1 MAASGELWR
10 LTATDV
16 VDLLRRREVSPL
28 ELVEASAER
37 IAATDGHLNAI
48 PTLCIDRARTHA
60 ERIMADDPETERPR
74 GWLGGVPIAVKDL
87 VPVEGVRTTWGS
99 PIYADHVPPRSDLLI
114 ETLEARGAIVIGKS
128 NTPEFGAGANTF
140 NEVFGKTRNPWN
152 VEKTCGGSSGGSST
166 ALATGQ
172 VWLATGSDLGGSL
185 RIPASFCSVFGMR
198 PSPGRVAHGPKHLP
212 FEGLMVD
219 GPMARNARDCALMLD
234 AMSGAHPE
242 DPLSLEAPAVSF
254 ADAVSTLPPPSRIA
268 YSPDLGLLPV
278 EREVAAICAR
288 AVESLAGAGMEVAE
302 ACPDLSGAIDVFQV
316 LRAALFAAD
325 KGEMLETHRDALKP
339 EIIWNIEK
347 GLALD
352 ADKIARA
359 ERARGAIYQRVVRFF
374 TRHDLLVCP
383 CVIVPPFDVD
393 TRWVDEIDGHR
404 FDNYVD
410 WLGLTFVLT
419 LTACPSASVPVGF
432 TEAGLPVGLQILG
445 PPRGEAAVLRA
456 AAAIEEAIPLAAGT
470 PIDPRGADGTVLA
483 AA

>member
-1 MAASGELWR
+1 MATGGELWR
-10 LTATDV
+10 LTAVEV

-28 ELVEASAER
+28 ELVDASAAR
-37 IAATDGHLNAI
+37 IAATEAHLNAL
-48 PTLCIDRARTHA
+48 PTLCIERARAHA
-60 ERIMADDPETERPR
+60 ARIMAEPPDTDRPR
-74 GWLGGVPIAVKDL
+74 GWLGGLPIAVKDL
-87 VPVEGVRTTWGS
+87 VAVEGVRTTWGS
-99 PIYADHVPPRSDLLI
+99 PIYADHVPQRSDLLI
-114 ETLEARGAIVIGKS
+114 ETLEERGAIVIAKS

-152 VEKTCGGSSGGSST
+152 VAKTCGGSSGGSAA

-185 RIPASFCSVFGMR
+185 RIPASFCSVFGLR
-198 PSPGRVAHGPKHLP
+198 PSPGRVGRGPRRLP
-212 FEGLMVD
+212 FETLMVE

-242 DPLSLEAPAVSF
+242 DPLSLEAPTRSF
-254 ADAVSTLPPPSRIA
+254 ADAAAALPRRAA

-278 EREVAAICAR
+278 DREVAAVCAG
-288 AVESLAGAGMEVAE
+288 AVETLAGAGLAVEE
-302 ACPDLSGAIDVFQV
+302 ACPDLSGTLDTFQT

-325 KGEMLETHRDALKP
+325 KGELLETHRDALKP

-352 ADKIARA
+352 ADRIARA
-359 ERARGAIYQRVVRFF
+359 ERHRGVIYQRTERFF
-374 TRHDLLVCP
+374 RHHDLLLCP
-383 CVIVPPFDVD
+383 AVIVPPFDVD
-393 TRWVDEIDGHR
+393 VRWVDEIDGHR

-419 LTACPSASVPVGF
+419 LTACPSASVPVGV

-445 PPRGEAAVLRA
+445 PPRGEAAVLQA
-456 AAAIEEAIPLAAGT
+456 AAAIEEALSFSPGT
-470 PIDPRGADGTVLA
+470 PIDPCGPDGAALA
-483 AA
+483 PA

>member
-1 MAASGELWR
+1 MAANGELWR
-10 LTATDV
+10 LDATEV
-16 VDLLRRREVSPL
+16 VALLRRREVSPL

-48 PTLCIDRARTHA
+48 PTLCIERARAHA
-60 ERIMADDPETERPR
+60 ERIMAEDPDAERPS

-87 VPVEGVRTTWGS
+87 VEVEGVRTTWGS
-99 PIYADHVPPRSDLLI
+99 PIYAHHVPPRSDI
-114 ETLEARGAIVIGKS
+114 AVETLEARGAIVIGKS

-152 VEKTCGGSSGGSST
+152 TDKTCGGSSGGSST

-185 RIPASFCSVFGMR
+185 RIPASFCSVFGFR
-198 PSPGRVAHGPKHLP
+198 PSPGRVAHGPKRLP

-242 DPLSLEAPAVSF
+242 DPLSVEAPAESF
-254 ADAVSTLPPPSRIA
+254 SEALATLPAPGRIA

-278 EREVAAICAR
+278 EREVAAVCEG
-288 AVESLAGAGMEVAE
+288 AVETLAGAGMEVAE

-325 KGEMLETHRDALKP
+325 KGELLETHRDALKP
-339 EIIWNIEK
+339 EIVWNIEK

-352 ADKIARA
+352 ADRIARA
-359 ERARGAIYQRVVRFF
+359 ERARGAIYQRCVRFF
-374 TRHDLLVCP
+374 ARHDVLVCP

-393 TRWVDEIDGHR
+393 TRWVDEIEGHR

-456 AAAIEEAIPLAAGT
+456 AAAIEEAISLAAVT
-470 PIDPRGADGTVLA
+470 PIDPRGADGATLPLA
-483 AA
+483 

>member
-1 MAASGELWR
+1 MATGGELWR
-10 LTATDV
+10 LGAAEV

-28 ELVEASAER
+28 ELVDASAER
-37 IAATDGHLNAI
+37 IAATDAHLNAI
-48 PTLCIDRARTHA
+48 PTLCIDRAWAHA
-60 ERIMADDPETERPR
+60 RRIMAEDPATERPP

-99 PIYADHVPPRSDLLI
+99 PVYADHVPPRSDIMI
-114 ETLEARGAIVIGKS
+114 ETLERRGAIVIGKS

-152 VEKTCGGSSGGSST
+152 TDKTCGGSSGGSAV

-185 RIPASFCSVFGMR
+185 RIPASFCSVFGFR

-219 GPMARNARDCALMLD
+219 GPMARNARDAALMLD
-234 AMSGAHPE
+234 AMAGAHPE
-242 DPLSLEAPAVSF
+242 DPLSIAAPAESF
-254 ADAVSTLPPPSRIA
+254 ADAVAAAALPGRVA
-268 YSPDLGLLPV
+268 WSPDLGLLPV
-278 EREVAAICAR
+278 ESEVAAICAH
-288 AVESLAGAGMEVAE
+288 AAQTLAGAGVEVAE
-302 ACPDLSGAIDVFQV
+302 SCPDLSGALDVFQV
-316 LRAALFAAD
+316 LRAALFSAD
-325 KGEMLETHRDALKP
+325 KGELLETHRDALKP
-339 EIIWNIEK
+339 EIVWNIEK

-352 ADKIARA
+352 ADTIARA
-359 ERARGAIYQRVVRFF
+359 ERARGAIYQRCVRFF
-374 TRHDLLVCP
+374 ARHELLLCP

-393 TRWVDEIDGHR
+393 IRWIDEVEGRR

-445 PPRGEAAVLRA
+445 PPRGEAAVLSA
-456 AAAIEEAIPLAAGT
+456 AAAIEEAIPLPHRT
-470 PIDPRGADGTVLA
+470 PTDPLGADGAPLA

>member
-1 MAASGELWR
+1 MAANGDLWR
-10 LTATDV
+10 LTASEA

-28 ELVEASAER
+28 ELVEASAAR
-37 IAATDGHLNAI
+37 IAATDAHLNAL
-48 PTLCIDRARTHA
+48 PTLCIERARTHA
-60 ERIMADDPETERPR
+60 RRIMAEDAGTPRPR

-87 VPVEGVRTTWGS
+87 VPVQGVRTTWGS
-99 PIYADHVPPRSDLLI
+99 PLYADHVPPRSDILI
-114 ETLEARGAIVIGKS
+114 ETLEERGAIVIAKS

-140 NEVFGKTRNPWN
+140 NEVFGKTRNPWD
-152 VEKTCGGSSGGSST
+152 VTKTCGGSSGGSSV

-172 VWLATGSDLGGSL
+172 VALATGSDLGGSL
-185 RIPASFCSVFGMR
+185 RIPASFCSIFGFR

-234 AMSGAHPE
+234 AMAGVHAE
-242 DPLSLEAPAVSF
+242 DPLSLEAPAESF
-254 ADAVSTLPPPSRIA
+254 GEALAAMAPPRRLA

-278 EREVAAICAR
+278 DREVAAVCAA
-288 AVESLAGAGMEVAE
+288 AVERLAGAGIEVAD
-302 ACPDLSGAIDVFQV
+302 ACPDLTGGLDVFQV

-325 KGEMLETHRDALKP
+325 KGELLETHRDVLKP

-352 ADKIARA
+352 ADTIARA
-359 ERARGAIYQRVVRFF
+359 ERARGAIYQRCVRFF
-374 TRHDLLVCP
+374 ARHELLLCP
-383 CVIVPPFDVD
+383 AVIVPPFDVD
-393 TRWVDEIDGHR
+393 TRWVDEIEGHR

-432 TEAGLPVGLQILG
+432 TGAGLPVGLQILG
-445 PPRGEAAVLRA
+445 PPRAEAAVLRA
-456 AAAIEEAIPLAAGT
+456 AAAIEEAIPLPATT
-470 PIDPRGADGTVLA
+470 PIDPRGADGAVLPLA
-483 AA
+483 

>member
-48 PTLCIDRARTHA
+48 PTLCIERARAHA
-60 ERIMADDPETERPR
+60 ERIMTDDPETERPR

-152 VEKTCGGSSGGSST
+152 VEKTCGGSSGGSAT

-254 ADAVSTLPPPSRIA
+254 ADA
-268 YSPDLGLLPV
+268 
-278 EREVAAICAR
+278 
-288 AVESLAGAGMEVAE
+288 
-302 ACPDLSGAIDVFQV
+302 
-316 LRAALFAAD
+316 
-325 KGEMLETHRDALKP
+325 
-339 EIIWNIEK
+339 
-347 GLALD
+347 ALD
-352 ADKIARA
+352 AAAARPHRLQPGPRPA
-359 ERARGAIYQRVVRFF
+359 AGGARGRRHLRTRRRDSRGRRHGGRGGLPGPLRRDRCVSGSARGAL
-374 TRHDLLVCP
+374 RHRQGRDARD
-383 CVIVPPFDVD
+383 PPGRAQARDHL
-393 TRWVDEIDGHR
+393 EHR
-404 FDNYVD
+404 E
-410 WLGLTFVLT
+410 G
-419 LTACPSASVPVGF
+419 S
-432 TEAGLPVGLQILG
+432 
-445 PPRGEAAVLRA
+445 RA
-456 AAAIEEAIPLAAGT
+456 RRRQDRPG
-470 PIDPRGADGTVLA
+470 
-483 AA
+483 

>member
-1 MAASGELWR
+1 MAAGGELWR
-10 LTATDV
+10 LSATEA

-28 ELVEASAER
+28 ELVEASADR

-48 PTLCIDRARTHA
+48 PTLCIERARAHA
-60 ERIMADDPETERPR
+60 GRIMADGADAERPA
-74 GWLGGVPIAVKDL
+74 GWLGGLPIAVKDL

-99 PIYADHVPPRSDLLI
+99 PIYADHVPPRSDVAV

-152 VEKTCGGSSGGSST
+152 TDKTCGGSSGGSST
-166 ALATGQ
+166 ALAVGQ

-185 RIPASFCSVFGMR
+185 RIPASFCSVFGFR
-198 PSPGRVAHGPKHLP
+198 PSPGRVAHGPKRLP

-219 GPMARNARDCALMLD
+219 GPMARDARDCALMLD
-234 AMSGAHPE
+234 AMAGAHPE
-242 DPLSLEAPAVSF
+242 DPLSIEAPAESF
-254 ADAVSTLPPPSRIA
+254 CDAVAEAALPKRIGW
-268 YSPDLGLLPV
+268 SPDLGLLPV
-278 EREVAAICAR
+278 DREVAAICAG
-288 AVESLAGAGMEVAE
+288 AVETLAGAGVEVTD
-302 ACPDLSGAIDVFQV
+302 ACPDLTGAIDVFQV

-325 KGEMLETHRDALKP
+325 KGELLETHRDALKP

-352 ADKIARA
+352 ADRIARA
-359 ERARGAIYQRVVRFF
+359 ERARGVIYERCVRFF
-374 TRHDLLVCP
+374 ERHELLLCP

-393 TRWVDEIDGHR
+393 TRWVDEIEGHR

-410 WLGLTFVLT
+410 WLGMTFVLT

-456 AAAIEEAIPLAAGT
+456 AAAIEEAIPVATPT
-470 PIDPRGADGTVLA
+470 PIDPLGPDGAALPLA
-483 AA
+483 

>member
-1 MAASGELWR
+1 M
-10 LTATDV
+10 
-16 VDLLRRREVSPL
+16 
-28 ELVEASAER
+28 EASAER

-48 PTLCIDRARTHA
+48 PTLCLDRARAHA
-60 ERIMADDPETERPR
+60 ERIMAEDADTERPR

-87 VPVEGVRTTWGS
+87 VEVEGVRTTWGS
-99 PIYADHVPPRSDLLI
+99 PIYADHVPPRSDI
-114 ETLEARGAIVIGKS
+114 VVETLEARGAIVIGKS

-152 VEKTCGGSSGGSST
+152 TDKTCGGSSGGSST

-185 RIPASFCSVFGMR
+185 RIPASFCSIFGMR
-198 PSPGRVAHGPKHLP
+198 PSPGPRRPWSQAPPLRG
-212 FEGLMVD
+212 VD
-219 GPMARNARDCALMLD
+219 GGRPHGAQRAGLRAHARCHERRPVPKTR
-234 AMSGAHPE
+234 SPSKRR
-242 DPLSLEAPAVSF
+242 PQSFSEAIT
-254 ADAVSTLPPPSRIA
+254 TLPAPGRIA

-278 EREVAAICAR
+278 DREVAAVCAG
-288 AVESLAGAGMEVAE
+288 AMESLAGAGMEVVE
-302 ACPDLSGAIDVFQV
+302 ACPDFSGALDVFQV

-325 KGEMLETHRDALKP
+325 KGELLETHRDVLKP

-359 ERARGAIYQRVVRFF
+359 ERARGRIYQRCVRFF
-374 TRHDLLVCP
+374 ARHDVLVCP

-393 TRWVDEIDGHR
+393 TRWVDEIEGHR

-456 AAAIEEAIPLAAGT
+456 AAAIEEAIPLRT
-470 PIDPRGADGTVLA
+470 DIPIDPRGPDGATLPLA
-483 AA
+483 

>member
-1 MAASGELWR
+1 MAAGGELWR
-10 LTATDV
+10 LGAAEV

-28 ELVEASAER
+28 ELVDASAAR
-37 IAATDGHLNAI
+37 IAATDAHLNAI
-48 PTLCIDRARTHA
+48 PTLCVERARAHA
-60 ERIMADDPETERPR
+60 KRIMAEDPATERPP

-99 PIYADHVPPRSDLLI
+99 PLYADHVPPRSDI
-114 ETLEARGAIVIGKS
+114 MVETLERRGAIVIGKS

-152 VEKTCGGSSGGSST
+152 VEKTCGGSSGGSAA
-166 ALATGQ
+166 ALASGQ

-219 GPMARNARDCALMLD
+219 GPMARSARDCALMLD
-234 AMSGAHPE
+234 AMAGVHPE
-242 DPLSLEAPAVSF
+242 DPLSVEAPAQGFAEAVVS
-254 ADAVSTLPPPSRIA
+254 APPPRRVA
-268 YSPDLGLLPV
+268 WSPDLGLLPV
-278 EREVAAICAR
+278 DSEVAAICAK
-288 AVESLAGAGMEVAE
+288 AAETLAGAGIEVAD
-302 ACPDLSGAIDVFQV
+302 ACPDLSGALDVFQV

-325 KGEMLETHRDALKP
+325 KGELLETQRDALKP
-339 EIIWNIEK
+339 EIVWNIEK

-352 ADKIARA
+352 ADAIARA
-359 ERARGAIYQRVVRFF
+359 ERARGAIYQRCVRFLA
-374 TRHDLLVCP
+374 RHELLLCP

-393 TRWVDEIDGHR
+393 IRWVDEVEGRR

-432 TEAGLPVGLQILG
+432 TAAGLPVGLQILG

-456 AAAIEEAIPLAAGT
+456 AAAIEEAIPLSTRT
-470 PIDPRGADGTVLA
+470 PIDPRSPDGAALA
-483 AA
+483 EA

>member
-1 MAASGELWR
+1 MATGGELWR
-10 LTATDV
+10 LGAAEV

-28 ELVEASAER
+28 ELVDASAER
-37 IAATDGHLNAI
+37 IAATDAHLNAI
-48 PTLCIDRARTHA
+48 PTLCIDRARAHA
-60 ERIMADDPETERPR
+60 RRIMAEGPATERPP

-99 PIYADHVPPRSDLLI
+99 PIYADHVPPRSDIMI
-114 ETLEARGAIVIGKS
+114 ETLERRGAIVIGKS

-152 VEKTCGGSSGGSST
+152 VEKTCGGSSGGSAV

-219 GPMARNARDCALMLD
+219 GPMARNARDAALMLD
-234 AMSGAHPE
+234 AMAGFHPE
-242 DPLSLEAPAVSF
+242 DPLSIEAPAAGF
-254 ADAVSTLPPPSRIA
+254 ADAVASAPPPERVA
-268 YSPDLGLLPV
+268 WSPDLGLLPV
-278 EREVAAICAR
+278 DCEVAAICAG
-288 AVESLAGAGMEVAE
+288 AAQTLAGAGIEVAD
-302 ACPDLSGAIDVFQV
+302 ACPDLTGALDVFQV

-325 KGEMLETHRDALKP
+325 KGELLETQRDALKP
-339 EIIWNIEK
+339 EIVWNIEK

-352 ADKIARA
+352 ADTIARA
-359 ERARGAIYQRVVRFF
+359 ERARGAIYQRCVRFF
-374 TRHDLLVCP
+374 ARHELLLCP

-393 TRWVDEIDGHR
+393 IRWIDEIEGQR

-456 AAAIEEAIPLAAGT
+456 AAAIEEAIPPGTRT
-470 PIDPRGADGTVLA
+470 PIDPLGGDGAVLPLS
-483 AA
+483 